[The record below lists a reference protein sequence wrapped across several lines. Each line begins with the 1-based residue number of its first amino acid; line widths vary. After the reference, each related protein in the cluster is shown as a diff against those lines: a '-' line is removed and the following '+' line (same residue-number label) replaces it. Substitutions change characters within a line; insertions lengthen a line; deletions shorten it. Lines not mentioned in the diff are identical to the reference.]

1 MLVCLLA
8 SAAVHAAQIKEA
20 PRILAPSE
28 TRLHHRIDDVSF
40 TPSGGKL
47 SRLSDYSGKAIV
59 IAFTSPTCP
68 VALRYR
74 PRLTELTE
82 RFKGKVEFL
91 IINSKAD
98 SNSAITA
105 ALLASSTTE
114 VFLLDA
120 ARTVLYRGAVDDQ
133 YGIGYQ
139 LEAPRETYLVNAI
152 EAFLAFRPIA
162 TPATIAPGCAIE
174 SETPTRSTA
183 SPITFH
189 SRISR
194 IIQYN
199 CQECHRPGEPAP
211 FNLLTYDDAKS
222 HAKTIK
228 RVVERKIMPPW
239 FAEGGDWANDRR
251 LSDADRNDLLAW
263 IAAGSPEG
271 DPSHAPL
278 ARTWETGW
286 RIGKP
291 DVVFEVPRPIKV
303 AAQGTMPYQEVDILT
318 GLPEDKWVKA
328 VEIRTSQPQVT
339 HHILVFE
346 VYPPDH
352 PRDAKTRPN
361 HLAGLAGYFAGMV
374 PGQGHLFFPENTA
387 KFLPKGAGLRFQIH
401 YTPNGTACEDKP
413 KIGLLYA
420 DAPPRH
426 EILTRSVATTK
437 FLIPANAAN
446 HLVTATKTFTEPTRI
461 FSFNP
466 HSHVRG
472 KAFKYELVMPDGA
485 RTTLLDLPHYDFN
498 WQIDYRL
505 KEPLDV
511 PIRSKLVVT
520 AWYDNSKN
528 NPANPDPNKDVGWG
542 EQTWD
547 EMMNGYYTRHSLAPA
562 PAGRS
567 DEPLDAGEIETYSF
581 KPLRIGDPAPLFET
595 STFDGK
601 PLKLADFK
609 GKHVLLNFWRSDD
622 AKSLADMPH
631 LKAAQAAWGKD
642 PRFVL
647 IGLNLDGTLAAAQQY
662 ATDNKLTWVQSHL
675 GERSDVPMRYYLLS
689 RITTQTWNSGPKS
702 VLIGPDGLIIR
713 GEVRGPKIATV
724 LEQVLDTR
732 VKTRITQPS
741 DLIFASS
748 GNSRDSEGVANAI
761 DNNKNTKYLN
771 WDSGRDGNQI
781 GTFSPSGFAVQPA
794 EGPTVVTGMGI
805 QSANDASDRDPDV
818 VVLEGSNDANLTSYE
833 SGTWTPITTISN
845 IAAGFTARFE
855 SQEFFFSNAI
865 PYRNYR
871 WRVEATRIMP
881 NRCCMQVAE
890 VWLLTTSAPTNQAA
904 SSVAAGL
911 PR

>member
-1 MLVCLLA
+1 MNARIRPIALLVCLLA
-8 SAAVHAAQIKEA
+8 STAVHAAQIKET
-20 PRILAPSE
+20 PQVLAPNE
-28 TRLHHRIDDVSF
+28 TRLHYRIEDVSF
-40 TPSGGKL
+40 ILSDGKL

-74 PRLTELTE
+74 PRLTELAD

-91 IINSKAD
+91 IINCRAD
-98 SNSAITA
+98 SNAALTA
-105 ALLASSTTE
+105 ALSASSTTE
-114 VFLLDA
+114 VFFLDS

-133 YGIGYQ
+133 YGLGYQ
-139 LEAPRETYLVNAI
+139 LDAPRQTFLIDAI
-152 EAFLAFRPIA
+152 DSLLASRPIG
-162 TPATIAPGCAIE
+162 TPTTTAPGCLIE
-174 SETPTRSTA
+174 CKINPKP
-183 SPITFH
+183 SPVTFH
-189 SRISR
+189 NRISR
-194 IIQYN
+194 IIQFN

-228 RVVERKIMPPW
+228 RVVERKTMPPW
-239 FAEGGDWANDRR
+239 FAEGGHWANDRR
-251 LSDADRNDLLAW
+251 LSDADRNDLFAW
-263 IAAGSPEG
+263 IDAGCPEG
-271 DPSHAPL
+271 DPAHAPL

-291 DVVFEVPRPIKV
+291 DAIFEVPRPIKV
-303 AAQGTMPYQEVDILT
+303 RAQGTMPYQDVVVAT

-328 VEIRTSQPQVT
+328 VEIRSTQPQVT

-352 PRDAKTRPN
+352 PRDTNARPKY
-361 HLAGLAGYFAGMV
+361 LAGLTGYFAGMV
-374 PGQGHLFFPENTA
+374 PGQGHIVFPENTA
-387 KFLPKGAGLRFQIH
+387 KFLPKGAGLHFQIH

-420 DAPPRH
+420 DAPPKH
-426 EILTRSVATTK
+426 ELLTRSVATTK
-437 FLIPANAAN
+437 FLIPANASN
-446 HLVTATKTFTEPTRI
+446 HIVTATKTFTEPTRI

-542 EQTWD
+542 DQTWD
-547 EMMNGYYTRHSLAPA
+547 EMMIGYYTRHSLAPIRVGSTPVA
-562 PAGRS
+562 ATASPPVAVEGADS
-567 DEPLDAGEIETYSF
+567 ETRVL
-581 KPLRIGDPAPLFET
+581 KTP
-595 STFDGK
+595 DGK
-601 PLKLADFK
+601 PLK
-609 GKHVLLNFWRSDD
+609 
-622 AKSLADMPH
+622 
-631 LKAAQAAWGKD
+631 
-642 PRFVL
+642 
-647 IGLNLDGTLAAAQQY
+647 
-662 ATDNKLTWVQSHL
+662 
-675 GERSDVPMRYYLLS
+675 
-689 RITTQTWNSGPKS
+689 
-702 VLIGPDGLIIR
+702 
-713 GEVRGPKIATV
+713 
-724 LEQVLDTR
+724 
-732 VKTRITQPS
+732 RITQPG

-748 GNSRDSEGVANAI
+748 GNSRGSEGVANAI

-771 WDSGRDGNQI
+771 WDSGRDGDQI

-794 EGPTVVTGMGI
+794 VGPTVVTGMGI

-818 VVLEGSNDANLTSYE
+818 VVLEGSNDPSLTSYE
-833 SGTWTPITTISN
+833 SGTWTSITTISN
-845 IAAGFTARFE
+845 IAAGFAARFQ
-855 SQEFFFSNAI
+855 SQEFFFSNTT

-890 VWLLTTSAPTNQAA
+890 VWLTTSAPSNQAA
-904 SSVAAGL
+904 SPANAGL
-911 PR
+911 GR